1 MCGKRTLKKKKPFT
15 AVENV
20 LSTFFL
26 ARLPNWIE
34 CVCTRFGQLIW
45 SARWTHHLNSYSYNS
60 ATATASTW
68 NAFKAHLRQHL
79 ILNCMCLHKLK
90 LDTDLIMLRMRT
102 RKNRRVVT
110 LIIFL
115 LFGCR
120 CCCSLFVSSDFK
132 SVQCSI
138 VLSSS
143 LSNSVSVSIYCM
155 TKTEKCAHYAYVF
168 QCDRVCLFSWCS
180 FPCIQQHSWC
190 TTIQVAVR
198 SCFIIAHDS
207 LLNSVIV
214 IV

>member
-15 AVENV
+15 AAENV
-20 LSTFFL
+20 LSTFFSL
-26 ARLPNWIE
+26 DCQTESNVCARDSDNW
-34 CVCTRFGQLIW
+34 FGLHAGHTIW
-45 SARWTHHLNSYSYNS
+45 IHSYNS
-60 ATATASTW
+60 ATATASAW

-120 CCCSLFVSSDFK
+120 CCCSLFVSSDFE

-138 VLSSS
+138 ALSSS